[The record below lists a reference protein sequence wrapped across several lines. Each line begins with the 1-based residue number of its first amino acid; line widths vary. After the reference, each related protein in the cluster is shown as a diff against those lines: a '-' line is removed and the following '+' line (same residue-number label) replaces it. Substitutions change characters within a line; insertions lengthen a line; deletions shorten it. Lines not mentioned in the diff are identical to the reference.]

1 MVHTYG
7 LASNIKE
14 ILNLKKYKFK
24 IIEDCAEGI
33 GLKYKNSF
41 R

>member
-14 ILNLKKYKFK
+14 ILNLKKKYKFK

-41 R
+41 